1 MSLPP
6 TRSVSHLVVHKE
18 PGFVLGDMGGVA
30 TAKPTSIPLAVLRHS
45 PFVREN
51 KIFYLEK
58 SRSRF
63 SLACCIVLGGG
74 VDVYNLFFPGL
85 ALFVW
90 SAWTPASTCLEGS
103 AGSCSRQGPSW
114 LPQVV
119 FSGCKSTERREG
131 NKWVLCVSA
140 CPAAGTWRMVER
152 GRHEP
157 LTRRQLRLRLEPGD

>member
-18 PGFVLGDMGGVA
+18 PGFVLGDVGGVA

-63 SLACCIVLGGG
+63 SLACCMVLGGG
-74 VDVYNLFFPGL
+74 VDVYNLFLPGL
-85 ALFVW
+85 GIVCFVCVNT
-90 SAWTPASTCLEGS
+90 SFDLSGRLCGFLLQ
-103 AGSCSRQGPSW
+103 AGSF
-114 LPQVV
+114 LLLQVV

-131 NKWVLCVSA
+131 NK
-140 CPAAGTWRMVER
+140 
-152 GRHEP
+152 
-157 LTRRQLRLRLEPGD
+157 